1 MFDVLDMDMKWILS
15 NPYHKFS
22 LHLLA
27 KAKKE
32 TFSHQLLVIIMPKN
46 SLTKW
51 EIAKAIAPS
60 VVTMVFLPI
69 IDVASDITLVCNLY
83 MHAHWHF
90 ATILLGQYKI
100 LNKNYLNTDFFSVPV
115 LANYIISFYTWFR
128 LEKSK
133 RMDTFLYPLL
143 NLYNVYGK

>member
-1 MFDVLDMDMKWILS
+1 MIPINQKSQILTVSYLCLSLPGWVRLGLSLTIIKIMKHSPFFSITNIMFDVLDMDMKWILS
-15 NPYHKFS
+15 NPYHKVS

-51 EIAKAIAPS
+51 EIAKTIAPS
-60 VVTMVFLPI
+60 VVTMVILPI
-69 IDVASDITLVCNLY
+69 VDVSTDITVVCNLY

-90 ATILLGQYKI
+90 ATILLGQY
-100 LNKNYLNTDFFSVPV
+100 
-115 LANYIISFYTWFR
+115 
-128 LEKSK
+128 
-133 RMDTFLYPLL
+133 
-143 NLYNVYGK
+143 